1 MAKKYLQ
8 KTALALKSSPRLL
21 ATFMRQL
28 FQFVVTAFFYCLA
41 FALVLTGFGIVCA
54 HTYMFLKTGEWAF
67 VATPDMPVTQIM
79 ESEWLGA
86 WKIFSWLPSSLIFM
100 ALGVGVLLLQ
110 LKLMK
115 LVHKFTNTASNSPVA
130 EPLASAK

>member
-8 KTALALKSSPRLL
+8 KIALALKSSPRLL
-21 ATFMRQL
+21 ATFIRQL
-28 FQFVVTAFFYCLA
+28 FQFVVTAFVYCLA

-54 HTYMFLKTGEWAF
+54 HTYLFLKTGEWAF
-67 VATPDMPVTQIM
+67 VASHEIPVMQIM

-110 LKLMK
+110 VKLKQLI
-115 LVHKFTNTASNSPVA
+115 HKFTHTASNSPA
-130 EPLASAK
+130 SEPVASAK